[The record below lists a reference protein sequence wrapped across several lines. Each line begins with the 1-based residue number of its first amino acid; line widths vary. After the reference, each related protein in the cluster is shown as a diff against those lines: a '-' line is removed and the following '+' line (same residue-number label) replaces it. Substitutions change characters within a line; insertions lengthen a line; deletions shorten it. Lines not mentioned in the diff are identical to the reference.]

1 MLEKKVMNKLLM
13 DENLT
18 VEDVTMADIKMQK
31 LYLERDRVYMIA
43 QAATYAFFS
52 FLLVGMVGLMKGLF
66 ILEQFFAL
74 LFMGVIILLIA
85 SYPYMKSLM
94 DEKKFLDIL
103 EEKLNDQKVRITRKH
118 IHSKRK

>member
-1 MLEKKVMNKLLM
+1 MNKLLM

-18 VEDVTMADIKMQK
+18 VEDVTIADIRMQK
-31 LYLERDRVYMIA
+31 LYLERDRVYMIS
-43 QAATYAFFS
+43 QAATYMFFLY
-52 FLLVGMVGLMKGLF
+52 LLAGLVGLMKGF
-66 ILEQFFAL
+66 FVIEQFFIL

-85 SYPYMKSLM
+85 SYPYMRSLM

-103 EEKLNDQKVRITRKH
+103 EEKLKDQKIRITRRH